1 MRNSRRA
8 MAQQVVPEEDTSFPK
23 PQEQALTAEEQLEKM
38 RKEGEEPMLAL
49 PEKGEFNEEN
59 KKRVIEVGGE
69 KVVLDELGPVVV
81 NEDGSLS
88 RITNW
93 HEMTD
98 IEQKNTLRIIGKRN
112 QKRRAKLLEKEK
124 ETK

>member
-1 MRNSRRA
+1 

-124 ETK
+124 ETKKEEDL